1 MVQHFIS
8 AFEGVNTSVITVVQ
22 WNDAIT
28 WALFGVTLR
37 RAEEDSTSPFSRICL
52 RRSLELELNRS
63 LPLDDANE
71 NDELNDLLHEAAMYG
86 DVAVLETLSTQP
98 SPCTLEELNRRAFS
112 SGALLYSHN
121 VLPFLDPKIIN
132 AQDGYQRTPLH
143 WASLMAQGDAVETLL
158 NVGKADVG
166 LLDWF
171 GRTAL
176 HYAISPCI
184 PGAEMESLRVVKA
197 LLNSDSASVNAR
209 DSTGQ
214 TPLNMAI
221 VRQAYDVAELLLEH
235 NTIIETRDYGAL
247 LLLDGDTTLIW
258 KRLLTKYDH
267 SKPSVLGK
275 CKEFETPAALR
286 FQKASLYHPGTIDL
300 NSYAAL
306 FVRALHP
313 DCTDEFLPPL
323 RSFLECEH
331 SLHELPTASQVRGY
345 ISERQRFQ
353 KPIVAAEAY
362 QTLLEPAFRVTN

>member
-1 MVQHFIS
+1 M
-8 AFEGVNTSVITVVQ
+8 VQ

-28 WALFGVTLR
+28 WALFGATLG
-37 RAEEDSTSPFSRICL
+37 RAEDSTSLFSRLCL

-63 LPLDDANE
+63 LPLDDVNG
-71 NDELNDLLHEAAMYG
+71 NDELNDLIHEVAMYG
-86 DVAVLETLSTQP
+86 DVAGLEIFGTQP
-98 SPCTLEELNRRAFS
+98 GPCTLEELNRRAFFR
-112 SGALLYSHN
+112 GAHFYSHN
-121 VLPFLDPKIIN
+121 LLPFSPGIVN

-143 WASLMAQGDAVETLL
+143 WASLMAQGGAVETLL
-158 NVGKADVG
+158 NVGKADAG

-171 GRTAL
+171 GRTPL
-176 HYAISPCI
+176 HYAINSCN
-184 PGAEMESLRVVKA
+184 PGSETESLRVVKA
-197 LLNSDSASVNAR
+197 LLNSDSTSVNTR
-209 DSTGQ
+209 DLTGQ

-221 VRQAYDVAELLLEH
+221 VRQAYNVAELLLEH

-258 KRLLTKYDH
+258 KRLLSKYDH

-275 CKEFETPAALR
+275 CKEFETPALR

-306 FVRALHP
+306 FLRALHP
-313 DCTDEFLPPL
+313 DCTDEFLPSL
-323 RSFLECEH
+323 RSFLECEC
-331 SLHELPTASQVRGY
+331 SLYELPTASQVRGY

-362 QTLLEPAFRVTN
+362 QTLLEPALRVTD